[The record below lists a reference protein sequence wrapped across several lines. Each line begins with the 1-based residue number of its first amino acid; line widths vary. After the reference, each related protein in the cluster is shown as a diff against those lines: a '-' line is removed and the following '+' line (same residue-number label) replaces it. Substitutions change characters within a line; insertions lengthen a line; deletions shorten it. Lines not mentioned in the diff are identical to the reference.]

1 LTTFFI
7 VNYPLMFIMIVGIP
21 KEIKDNEYRVG
32 IVPAGVLALTQAG
45 HSVIVERSAGEG
57 SAIGD
62 EEYRRAGAEIV
73 SSAADVYGRAEM
85 VMKVKEPLPAE
96 YGLLREGQILYAY
109 LHLAPAPELTRAL
122 LEKKVIG
129 VAYETIQT
137 DDGLLPLLIPMSEVA
152 GKLAVQAGAHYLEKE
167 AGGRGILLGG
177 VPGVHRAV
185 VTIIG
190 GGTVGLNAAKIAVG
204 MGAEVYII
212 NKGLK
217 RMAYL
222 DDIFANTVTTLE
234 SNSHNIEEAVLR
246 SDLVVGSVLIPG
258 AMTPRVVT
266 RSMVSRMKK
275 GAVIV
280 DVAIDQGGCIE
291 TSRPTSHSDPVYEVD
306 GVIHY
311 CVTNMPGAV
320 PRTSTY
326 ALTNA
331 TLPHALAIA
340 GKGLRAAVCA
350 DASLARGVNVY
361 KGHVTHPA
369 VAEAAGVE
377 YTPLEKL
384 LGSL

>member
-1 LTTFFI
+1 
-7 VNYPLMFIMIVGIP
+7 MIIGIP

-32 IVPAGVLALTQAG
+32 IVPAGVQALVDAG
-45 HSVIVERSAGEG
+45 HTVVVERRAGEG
-57 SAIGD
+57 SAIAD
-62 EEYRRAGAEIV
+62 EEYVRVGARIV
-73 SSAADVYGRAEM
+73 PSPTEVYGSADM
-85 VMKVKEPLPAE
+85 IMKVKEPLPVE
-96 YGLLREGQILYAY
+96 YDMLREGQIIYAY
-109 LHLAPAPELTRAL
+109 LHLAPAPELTKVL

-152 GKLAVQAGAHYLEKE
+152 GKMSVQAGAHYLEKE

-185 VTIIG
+185 VTILG

-204 MGAEVYII
+204 MGAEVYVIS
-212 NKGLK
+212 KGLK

-222 DDIFANTVTTLE
+222 DDIFGNAITTLE
-234 SNSHNIEEAVLR
+234 SNSHNVEEAVLR
-246 SDLVVGSVLIPG
+246 SDLVIGAVLIPG
-258 AMTPRVVT
+258 AMAPRIVT

-280 DVAIDQGGCIE
+280 DVSIDQGGCIE
-291 TSRPTSHSDPVYEVD
+291 TSRPTSHSHPIYELD

-331 TLPHALAIA
+331 TLPHALQIA
-340 GKGLRAAVCA
+340 GKGLAAAVRA
-350 DASLARGVNVY
+350 DASLARGVNVCR
-361 KGHVTHPA
+361 GHVTHPA
-369 VAEAAGVE
+369 VAGAVGALYV
-377 YTPLEKL
+377 PLNGL
-384 LGSL
+384 DLA